1 MRDVDD
7 DEEYEIE
14 QVQNVEVPQMVLP
27 VGMVGVELGDFMAM
41 TAMSQRLTILQERV
55 KAGEPMTKEY
65 LLRAL
70 GAFDEANGEALY
82 RKVKKEKTD
91 EKD

>member
-1 MRDVDD
+1 MRDTDE
-7 DEEYEIE
+7 DEEYGSGEI
-14 QVQNVEVPQMVLP
+14 QEVNIPQMVLP
-27 VGMVGVELGDFMAM
+27 VGMVGIELKDFMAM
-41 TAMSQRLTILQERV
+41 SAMTQRLTILQERV

-82 RKVKKEKTD
+82 RRMKKEKTD